1 MTKKETQP
9 NIAARKVLIEKITIN
24 PRTDEAQIRHHLDPD
39 TVANYAEL
47 KQDGVE
53 FPPIVLFF
61 DGTFCWVGDGFHR
74 LAAEIRL
81 GYKDTMAIVHNGGF
95 RDAILHG
102 AKANGSHGLPLNR
115 KDKRALVEKVLDN
128 PDFQGMSTR
137 EIAAAIGVSHTYI
150 AERQKERIERQE
162 GGEEKSKKERLV
174 LNKEPMAL
182 TDSEG
187 NDIPEKLQ
195 PVFWKK
201 QTIVGRFNAIFE
213 ALNALSEIAQDAAKT
228 ETMPALKLSS
238 EIAEGVKALRELTR
252 KVESDCIPYS
262 VFGAE
267 SESLLPYYTAA
278 DFKDSEGRI
287 GLHKDPPL
295 IGAIE
300 EAIAESEQPES
311 QKKSRFAA

>member
-1 MTKKETQP
+1 MAKKESQLP
-9 NIAARKVLIEKITIN
+9 PMVRKVLIEKITIN
-24 PRTDEAQIRHHLDPD
+24 PRADDAQVRHHLDPD

-61 DGTFCWVGDGFHR
+61 DGTFCWIGDGFHR

-81 GYKDTMAIVHNGGF
+81 GYKDTMAIVNEGGF
-95 RDAILHG
+95 RDAILYG

-128 PDFQGMSTR
+128 PDFEGMSTR

-162 GGEEKSKKERLV
+162 GIEGKPKKERLV
-174 LNKEPMAL
+174 LNERPMAL
-182 TDSEG
+182 TDSKG

-195 PVFWKK
+195 PVFWKRESIK
-201 QTIVGRFNAIFE
+201 SHFKAIFE
-213 ALNALSEIAQDAAKT
+213 AFNALSEIAQDAAKT

-238 EIAEGVKALRELTR
+238 EIAEGIKLLRELAR
-252 KVESDCIPYS
+252 KVESDCVPYS

-267 SESLLPYYTAA
+267 SESLLPYYTVA
-278 DFKDSEGRI
+278 DFKDSEKRI
-287 GLHKDPPL
+287 GLHKDPSL
-295 IGAIE
+295 I
-300 EAIAESEQPES
+300 EAIAGSEQPKPE
-311 QKKSRFAA
+311 KKSRFAA